1 LLNGKGGPTESRP
14 IVKSEFCQNPP
25 NRLQPRGRIQLMW
38 SICLSV
44 IEQSVFFDESAES
57 LTSEHTR
64 NVI

>member
-1 LLNGKGGPTESRP
+1 MD
-14 IVKSEFCQNPP
+14 
-25 NRLQPRGRIQLMW
+25 RIQLMW